1 MAKKLGKFLAFAAI
15 AGAAAAGVYYYL
27 NKKEEKPCDCEDDFD
42 DDIENFFDDEKEK
55 AASNANREYVSLNK
69 STATDSA
76 KDALKNAVM
85 ETAAELKEK
94 AAEAADGVGLVK
106 DATKEAAEFAFKEF
120 KEDTEGKTDEAK
132 A

>member
-1 MAKKLGKFLAFAAI
+1 MAKKFGKFLAFAAL
-15 AGAAAAGVYYYL
+15 AGAAAAGVYFYL
-27 NKKEEKPCDCEDDFD
+27 NKKDEKPCDCENDFD

-55 AASNANREYVSLNK
+55 AASNSNREYVSLNK
-69 STATDSA
+69 STSTDSA

-106 DATKEAAEFAFKEF
+106 DAATEAAEFAFKEF
-120 KEDTEGKTDEAK
+120 KDGVEKATDADV
-132 A
+132 